1 MRKGRTLLTDDSTSS
16 PEGVEHLEDLA
27 AERDTVPLPSVGC
40 KPVSQPNAGRKP
52 VPRPCARGRNRT
64 AALRGM

>member
-27 AERDTVPLPSVGC
+27 AERDTAAL
-40 KPVSQPNAGRKP
+40 
-52 VPRPCARGRNRT
+52 RGVQNRT
-64 AALRGM
+64 AALRGT